1 MKNKKALSIICTL
14 LFLTGIV
21 AAFFGFLNQ
30 GNKLFTYLLLFVT
43 IIYLVLGWFIFR
55 GYYPDGHP
63 LLLFLMGYLYA
74 SVFISFTLTT
84 AAWPMS
90 NTFLVIAIAW
100 VLIQAAMVTAVKK
113 KLNPAAFTQF
123 LIEALLML
131 IMIIAMLLYISG

>member
-1 MKNKKALSIICTL
+1 MKNQKTLSIICTL

-30 GNKLFTYLLLFVT
+30 GNRLFTYLLLLVT
-43 IIYLVLGWFIFR
+43 VIYLILGWYIFR

-74 SVFISFTLTT
+74 SVVMSWTFTS
-84 AAWPMS
+84 AGWPLS
-90 NTFLVIAIAW
+90 NTFLWVGVAW
-100 VLIQAAMVTAVKK
+100 VLIQSAMVTAVKK
-113 KLNPAAFTQF
+113 KLSPAAFTQF

-131 IMIIAMLLYISG
+131 IMTIAMLLYIS